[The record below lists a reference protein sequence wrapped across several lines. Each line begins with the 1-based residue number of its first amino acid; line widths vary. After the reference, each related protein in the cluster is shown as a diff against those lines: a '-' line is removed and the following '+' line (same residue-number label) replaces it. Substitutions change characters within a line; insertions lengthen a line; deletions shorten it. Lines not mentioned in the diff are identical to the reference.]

1 MLKIVV
7 PGREL
12 FDTEKEEFIQV
23 KETVLQLEH
32 SLISLR
38 KWEEK
43 YHVPFLKDDN
53 KTGEEMLNYIKCMCV
68 SPKEVDDNV
77 FICLTEKD
85 FEDIYNYIK
94 NPMTASWI
102 HEPPGGGANTIR
114 GEIITSE
121 IIYYWMITLNIPIE
135 FEKRHLNQLIML
147 IRVINAKN
155 EKPKKMGKREAA
167 MERARINAER
177 RKKFHTKG

>member
-7 PGREL
+7 PEREL
-12 FDTEKEEFIQV
+12 FDSEKEEFIFI
-23 KETVLQLEH
+23 KETQLQLEH

-43 YHVPFLKDDN
+43 YHVPFLKNDE
-53 KTGEEMLNYIKCMCV
+53 KTGKEMLDYIKCMCI
-68 SPKEVDDNV
+68 SPKEIDDNV
-77 FICLTEKD
+77 FLCLTQDD
-85 FEDIYNYIK
+85 FERIFKYIQD
-94 NPMTASWI
+94 PMTATWI
-102 HEPPGGGANTIR
+102 SDRANGSNKIK

-121 IIYYWMITLNIPIE
+121 IIYYWMITLGIPIE

-155 EKPKKMGKREAA
+155 EKPKKMSKREAA
-167 MERARINAER
+167 LERSRINAER
-177 RKKFHTKG
+177 RKKFNTKG